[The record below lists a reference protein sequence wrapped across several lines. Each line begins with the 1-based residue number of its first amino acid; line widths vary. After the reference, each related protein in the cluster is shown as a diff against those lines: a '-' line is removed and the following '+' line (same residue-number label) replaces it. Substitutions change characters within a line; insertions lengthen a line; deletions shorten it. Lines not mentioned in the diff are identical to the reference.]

1 VNLVA
6 RGFSGAT
13 DLAIA
18 DDGTIYV
25 AELFG
30 NRISSISNGVVSR
43 VADVFSPGA
52 IEIGD
57 DGTIYATT
65 GVFGP
70 SGAVVIVTP

>member
-1 VNLVA
+1 LPP
-6 RGFSGAT
+6 T
-13 DLAIA
+13 
-18 DDGTIYV
+18 
-25 AELFG
+25 
-30 NRISSISNGVVSR
+30 
-43 VADVFSPGA
+43 FSPGA